1 MTLKWTRKQKGVSK
15 MTKVVI
21 INGSNTRYSRVT
33 AIQEKVER
41 FFPAHSTEI
50 HTIQVHELPA
60 VALITADFENDV
72 IKAENRKV
80 EEADIVVIL
89 TPIYKA
95 SYTGILKTY
104 LDLLP
109 QKALVGKKIL
119 PIAVGGSIGHLLALE
134 YALKPVLA
142 VLGATDIAHSVYII
156 DKQIIRLEDGSF
168 AIEED
173 AIHRLK
179 VELKKIQH
187 IVAVN

>member
-1 MTLKWTRKQKGVSK
+1 

-50 HTIQVHELPA
+50 YTIQVHELPA

-173 AIHRLK
+173 AIHRLE

>member
-1 MTLKWTRKQKGVSK
+1 

-41 FFPAHSTEI
+41 FFSAQSTTI
-50 HTIQVHELPA
+50 HTIHVHELPA
-60 VALITADFENDV
+60 DALITANFASEA
-72 IKAENRKV
+72 IKAENQKV

-168 AIEED
+168 AIEEE
-173 AIHRLK
+173 AINRLD

>member
-1 MTLKWTRKQKGVSK
+1 
-15 MTKVVI
+15 MTKVVM

-33 AIQEKVER
+33 AIQEKIEH
-41 FFPAHSTEI
+41 FLSAFSTTHII
-50 HTIQVHELPA
+50 HVHELPA
-60 VALITADFENDV
+60 VALITANFENDA
-72 IKAENRKV
+72 IKAQNQKV

-109 QKALVGKKIL
+109 QKALVGKKVL
-119 PIAVGGSIGHLLALE
+119 PIAVGGSLGHLLALE

-168 AIEED
+168 AIEEE
-173 AIHRLK
+173 AMNRLE
-179 VELKKIQH
+179 VELKNIQR
-187 IVAVN
+187 IAAVN